1 MVKTLNIGMRKC
13 SDDDGEDFSSGKF
26 SSVYFPLFLLLFLS
40 FYSEGYLSKI
50 GFCSVQFRLV
60 QFSCSVL
67 SDSVTPW
74 TEAWQAS
81 LSFTNSQSLLK
92 LTSIELVMHPTIS
105 SSVIHFSS
113 CPQPF
118 PASGSFPG
126 SQLFASGGQ
135 SIGASASASVLPM
148 NIQDHSI
155 VMAKGLV

>member
-1 MVKTLNIGMRKC
+1 MLQSPGLKKTGHDLVIGQQQRMMVKALNIGMRKC
-13 SDDDGEDFSSGKF
+13 SDDDEDDDDGEDFSSGKF

-92 LTSIELVMHPTIS
+92 HMSMYS
-105 SSVIHFSS
+105 KSYFSK
-113 CPQPF
+113 
-118 PASGSFPG
+118 
-126 SQLFASGGQ
+126 
-135 SIGASASASVLPM
+135 V
-148 NIQDHSI
+148 
-155 VMAKGLV
+155 